1 MSLSPLLSLLRAH
14 DPRAFLQITGDW
26 KSMLRMHFLHAAIS
40 SGLLEAL
47 DRPRSWEDLVHEL
60 EVERPQLLDALLQ
73 LGVSLGELDHNS
85 EGYSLRGSRA
95 RALRKEKNDALA
107 ALVEANVTY
116 YNSVFQGFSQRMR
129 GGELA
134 EGVGAIGPLVA
145 RVSMIAEP
153 YLQHFLGTAVK
164 GKGRL
169 RVLDVGCGS
178 GLHLRRALEMNPALT
193 CVGLE
198 LDPEV
203 VRQARDNILRWGQ
216 AERIRV
222 EEGDVRSLP
231 PGAGGPF
238 DLVLLFS
245 VIYYFGGEERA
256 AVLRGIRGNL
266 APGGVL
272 ALATSC
278 QGEGCDLFSANLN
291 LATSSM
297 EGLTPLPEG
306 AEMESQLRAAGFT
319 DIRRAR
325 LIPKTTYFGFLA
337 S

>member
-1 MSLSPLLSLLRAH
+1 MALSPLVSVLRAH
-14 DPRAFLQITGDW
+14 DPRAFFQITSDW

-47 DRPRSWEDLVHEL
+47 DRPRNREDLLHEL
-60 EVERPQLLDALLQ
+60 EVERPALLDALLQ
-73 LGVSLGELDHNS
+73 LGVSLGELNQGS
-85 EGYSLRGSRA
+85 EGYRLKGSRV

-107 ALVEANVTY
+107 ALVQANVTY

-145 RVSMIAEP
+145 RVSKIAEP

-164 GKGRL
+164 GKGPL

-203 VRQARDNILRWGQ
+203 VRQARENILRWGHS
-216 AERIRV
+216 ERIRI

-231 PGAGGPF
+231 PGAKGPF

-245 VIYYFGGEERA
+245 VIYYFGEEERA
-256 AVLRGIRGNL
+256 AVLREVRDNL
-266 APGGVL
+266 ALGGVL
-272 ALATSC
+272 SLATSC
-278 QGEGCDLFSANLN
+278 RGEGCDLFSANLN

-297 EGLTPLPEG
+297 AGLTPLPEVG
-306 AEMESQLRAAGFT
+306 EMENQLRTAGFT
-319 DIRRAR
+319 DVRRTR